1 MKWCRRTN
9 KQSLCDSGRVQVSGA
24 HLNPLG
30 SARAVMQ
37 ILLGFGF
44 GFFMLDSCMSHTSF
58 TCEPVHVQWCHS
70 MPYNSTFFPNMLEHY
85 DQDIAA
91 VKMKAF
97 VPECTDHTRVLRPC
111 RELCERVLSDCSRDM
126 LTFGIS
132 WPSELQCDR

>member
-1 MKWCRRTN
+1 
-9 KQSLCDSGRVQVSGA
+9 
-24 HLNPLG
+24 
-30 SARAVMQ
+30 
-37 ILLGFGF
+37 I
-44 GFFMLDSCMSHTSF
+44 
-58 TCEPVHVQWCHS
+58 

-91 VKMKAF
+91 VKMKVLSAEAF